1 MSKSNA
7 TEIKEQEEIGSI
19 VQQFICRVPKKNHD
33 AMLQIAKQANEITR
47 KHGALRVEYFQLSST
62 ENMMDYWTN
71 VAKIVSDNQD
81 DEKVWMEQIFYKDSK
96 HRDEYM
102 ATCGN
107 DENMNRLYKQFMDL
121 ITPESSPIMGE
132 FGLLRV

>member
-47 KHGALRVEYFQLSST
+47 VTWG
-62 ENMMDYWTN
+62 
-71 VAKIVSDNQD
+71 
-81 DEKVWMEQIFYKDSK
+81 
-96 HRDEYM
+96 
-102 ATCGN
+102 
-107 DENMNRLYKQFMDL
+107 
-121 ITPESSPIMGE
+121 
-132 FGLLRV
+132 